1 MTDPSVQRVREWL
14 QSQSFEL
21 RMVTLLLFLVE
32 AVESKYGKDVS
43 CVFENDMREAYRKV
57 VGQPPVSFLQ

>member
-1 MTDPSVQRVREWL
+1 MADPSVQRVREWL

-32 AVESKYGKDVS
+32 AVESKFGKDVS
-43 CVFENDMREAYRKV
+43 RSFENDMREAYRKV
-57 VGQPPVSFLQ
+57 MGLPPSQA

>member
-1 MTDPSVQRVREWL
+1 MADPSVQRVREWL

-32 AVESKYGKDVS
+32 AVESKFGKNVS
-43 CVFENDMREAYRKV
+43 RVFENDIREAYRKV
-57 VGQPPVSFLQ
+57 MGLPPSQA